1 MATFIMAASLEPLR
15 RAGREYD
22 RKLVALARARTA
34 QIQVAGLAKDEGSTA
49 CVISRAAPPPH
60 HLN

>member
-1 MATFIMAASLEPLR
+1 MAASLEPLR

-34 QIQVAGLAKDEGSTA
+34 QIQVAGLAKDEGSTV
-49 CVISRAAPPPH
+49 CVHQPCCPAATPF
-60 HLN
+60 